1 VRIEAVIFDW
11 GGTLTVDEASLADC
25 RERWLPAARHLAPT
39 RVDEGADE
47 LFTIERLWWDR
58 GIASGRSFTLRDV
71 VGEAAGAMGIVDEQ
85 LIASAEQAHL
95 DAWAEA
101 VIHDPEAAVVL
112 RELDRRGLRIGL
124 LSNTHWPR
132 HFHEDLLA
140 RDELTSL
147 IHSRHYSCDL
157 ENLKPH
163 GGAFRAALA
172 GVGVSDPARAV
183 FVGDRPIDDISG
195 AKALGMRTVWR
206 PNPHVPAEPG
216 IDADAT
222 IGSLPELLA
231 VLDRWARE

>member
-1 VRIEAVIFDW
+1 VHIEAVIFDW
-11 GGTLTVDEASLADC
+11 GGTLTVDEAGFPECVD
-25 RERWLPAARHLAPT
+25 RWRPAARHLAPT

-71 VGEAAGAMGIVDEQ
+71 VGEAAGAMGVVDEQ
-85 LIASAEQAHL
+85 VIASAEQAHL
-95 DAWAEA
+95 DAWAES
-101 VIHDPEAAVVL
+101 VIHDPEAAGVL
-112 RELDRRGLRIGL
+112 RELHRRGLRVGL

-132 HFHEDLLA
+132 HFHEQLLV
-140 RDELTSL
+140 RDELDAL
-147 IHSRHYSCDL
+147 IHSRHYSSEL

-172 GVGVSDPARAV
+172 GVGVDDPTHAV

-206 PNPHVPAEPG
+206 PNPNVPAEPG
-216 IDADAT
+216 VDADAT
-222 IGSLPELLA
+222 IWALPELLA
-231 VLDRWARE
+231 VLDRWSRD